1 MPRNIEIKARAQ
13 NWDRQKA
20 LAQDLSDRAPQHMI
34 QEDTFFNV
42 PSGRLKLRIFED
54 GTGEL
59 IQYERE
65 NTEGPRESRYVR
77 VSTDDPQNLKL
88 ALAAA
93 LGIKGVVRKTRTL
106 IMVGKTRIHFDEVE
120 GLGNFIE
127 LEVVLHPDAKV
138 ADGVL
143 VAEALKVRLEI
154 RKQDLVASAYIDLIA
169 GM

>member
-1 MPRNIEIKARAQ
+1 LRA
-13 NWDRQKA
+13 
-20 LAQDLSDRAPQHMI
+20 
-34 QEDTFFNV
+34 
-42 PSGRLKLRIFED
+42 
-54 GTGEL
+54 
-59 IQYERE
+59 
-65 NTEGPRESRYVR
+65 
-77 VSTDDPQNLKL
+77 STDDPQNLKL

-93 LGIKGVVRKTRTL
+93 LVIKGVVRKKRTVF
-106 IMVGKTRIHFDEVE
+106 MVGQTRIHFDEVE

-127 LEVVLHPDAKV
+127 LEVVLHPDARV